1 MATFGERLSSVLG
14 TNAGYDPS
22 LRRSIQNAAL
32 FEAKRIIDHMEAQR
46 AADDSLEHLRA
57 FQRKYVFWEL
67 AKQVLD
73 TTHLQPEERAQVLWR
88 KMTTK
93 EPLGPETAWKRVRT
107 IEKELESLADA
118 IRPLLQ
124 AGGRSEEQA
133 IDEYIAQ
140 AFEASNKASHRAPT
154 RMWGYTH
161 NHCLLCYVMY
171 FKNARMDPD
180 LPPATAPRDVDI
192 PRERPG
198 HRASAAA
205 AATDQDVVAD
215 LEAIVSQDVKAS
227 VEERRAILKEVREHL
242 EILKEFQELVPEEE
256 LNKRKRELFLALP
269 DAPPPAVRKPRLE

>member
-140 AFEASNKASHRAPT
+140 AFVSSHIYIQDRILFCWYQTCTLLTTVNPFSLLHLIT
-154 RMWGYTH
+154 SIGGFQQGQPSCSDSH
-161 NHCLLCYVMY
+161 VGIHSQPLSPLLCHV
-171 FKNARMDPD
+171 
-180 LPPATAPRDVDI
+180 L
-192 PRERPG
+192 
-198 HRASAAA
+198 
-205 AATDQDVVAD
+205 
-215 LEAIVSQDVKAS
+215 
-227 VEERRAILKEVREHL
+227 
-242 EILKEFQELVPEEE
+242 
-256 LNKRKRELFLALP
+256 
-269 DAPPPAVRKPRLE
+269 

>member
-133 IDEYIAQ
+133 IDEYIAR
-140 AFEASNKASHRAPT
+140 AFVSSPYLYTRQNTLLLVPSMHVANYCKSILSTTSNYINRRLPT
-154 RMWGYTH
+154 R
-161 NHCLLCYVMY
+161 
-171 FKNARMDPD
+171 P
-180 LPPATAPRDVDI
+180 
-192 PRERPG
+192 
-198 HRASAAA
+198 
-205 AATDQDVVAD
+205 
-215 LEAIVSQDVKAS
+215 AIVLRLACGDTLTTIVSSAMSCTLRMHAWIPTCHQPLLLVMWTFQGNVQDIVLLLLLLLLTKMS
-227 VEERRAILKEVREHL
+227 LRIWKPL
-242 EILKEFQELVPEEE
+242 F
-256 LNKRKRELFLALP
+256 RKMSRQVWKNVVLS
-269 DAPPPAVRKPRLE
+269 